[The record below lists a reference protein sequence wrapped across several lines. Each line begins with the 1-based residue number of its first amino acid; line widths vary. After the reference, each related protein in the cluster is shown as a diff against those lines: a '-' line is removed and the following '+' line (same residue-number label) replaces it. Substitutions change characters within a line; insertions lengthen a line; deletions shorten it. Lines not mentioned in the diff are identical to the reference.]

1 MLLDCVSGL
10 VTTTLCI
17 PVPAG
22 VAAVIVVELVTFT
35 PVAGLVP
42 ILTVAP
48 LMKPVPV
55 MVIEVPPDNGPPLG
69 ATDVTVGAGLVTV
82 KPLIN
87 VPNWVSVL
95 VTTTFHVPVA
105 APDRLKIQV
114 ISVGLTTDTLV
125 PEILV

>member
-1 MLLDCVSGL
+1 M
-10 VTTTLCI
+10 TTTLCV

-22 VAAVIVVELVTFT
+22 VVAVIVVELDTFT
-35 PVAGLVP
+35 LVAGLVP

-55 MVIEVPPDNGPPLG
+55 MVMEVPPANGPPLG
-69 ATDVTVGAGLVTV
+69 ATEVTVGAGFATV
-82 KPLIN
+82 KPLVN

-95 VTTTFHVPVA
+95 VTMTFQVPVA
-105 APDRLKIQV
+105 APDRLKVQV
-114 ISVGLTTDTLV
+114 IWVGLTTDTAE

>member
-1 MLLDCVSGL
+1 M
-10 VTTTLCI
+10 TTTLCV

-82 KPLIN
+82 KPLVN

-105 APDRLKIQV
+105 APDRLKVQV
-114 ISVGLTTDTLV
+114 IWVGLTTDTLE